1 MELYLPPV
9 LPQSFRDELGRF
21 KKGIKP
27 YNTGKY
33 IRNSP
38 ATEFKKGN
46 RPGNY
51 RQIGS
56 ERITKDGYIEIK
68 IDDPNKWKLKHRW
81 IWESVNGVIPK
92 GYILVCKTN
101 NKLNCSSENW
111 EMITMAENVRRNHNT
126 EKTSE
131 KMAELWKSEKIRQ
144 RLGLE
149 RKTKLRVK

>member
-27 YNTGKY
+27 HNTGKY
-33 IRNSP
+33 FRNSP

-46 RPGNY
+46 RPVNY

-81 IWESVNGVIPK
+81 IWESVNGPIPK
-92 GYILVCKTN
+92 GCILVCKTS
-101 NKLNCSSENW
+101 NKRYCLPENW
-111 EMITMAENVRRNHNT
+111 EMITMAENVRRNHDT
-126 EKTSE
+126 VKTSA
-131 KMAELWKSEKIRQ
+131 KMTELWKSEKIRAK
-144 RLGLE
+144 LGLE